1 MPCSASPDRIH
12 RAAAALPPASPRS
25 SAAVELIPHPLPT
38 PTIQSAHPASL
49 HLSPCSHDLNDVDV
63 GLSLPSPTPQSP
75 LPPDAVKNPSQ
86 PRTTSS
92 PPLCPCRLKP
102 HLCHHV
108 GTAICER
115 EMEKRK
121 SKEEKKR

>member
-75 LPPDAVKNPSQ
+75 LPPTPSRTHPSQ
-86 PRTTSS
+86 ERRRRR
-92 PPLCPCRLKP
+92 PCAR
-102 HLCHHV
+102 V
-108 GTAICER
+108 D
-115 EMEKRK
+115 
-121 SKEEKKR
+121 